1 MTDPD
6 PFDSYVETEDD
17 ELDTRTPWLIRIVAG
32 VVILALLLFI
42 VDLFVDLV
50 VRWVS

>member
-1 MTDPD
+1 MSDPD
-6 PFDSYVETEDD
+6 PFEGHEEE
-17 ELDTRTPWLIRIVAG
+17 ELDTRQPWFVRIVAG
-32 VVILALLLFI
+32 IVILALLLFI

>member
-1 MTDPD
+1 MSEPD
-6 PFDSYVETEDD
+6 FDNLSEED
-17 ELDTRTPWLIRIVAG
+17 ELDTRTPWFIRIVAA
-32 VVILALLLFI
+32 VVILALLVYI